1 MEENRENSNSPS
13 WRDVQKMYTDAFIE
27 IRENANRKETIASE
41 MIADLQKECSKKDNA
56 IRHVITTSLLTVLAT
71 ILMMNINREKSE
83 ERWRQTMER
92 MNNGWIEYLSQYD
105 FVTQDGEGI
114 NYYNSDVIGDVN
126 NGATGKA
133 EKE

>member
-27 IRENANRKETIASE
+27 IRENANSKQTMASE
-41 MIADLQKECSKKDNA
+41 MIADLQEECSKKDGV
-56 IRHVITTSLLTVLAT
+56 IRHVITTSLLTILAA
-71 ILMMNINREKSE
+71 ILMMNINKEKSE

-92 MNNGWIEYLSQYD
+92 MNRGWIEYLSQYD

-114 NYYNSDVIGDVN
+114 NYYNADIGGNVN
-126 NGATGKA
+126 NGATGKEA
-133 EKE
+133 TE